1 MPSLNHTNLRKLS
14 KEQLVTKVLSVD
26 WARRGA
32 WKEYYDMRDW
42 ALRSHYPAIAKE
54 EKKPE
59 KNGYLPQFVLR
70 ALIQYQSQD
79 GKISCPIC
87 FEEYS
92 SNIVDLETVTKILT
106 ALQCGHI
113 FCIECIEKWNKECPT
128 CLQ

>member
-1 MPSLNHTNLRKLS
+1 MPSLNRTNLRKLS
-14 KEQLVTKVLSVD
+14 KEQLVNKVLSVD

-42 ALRSHYPAIAKE
+42 ALRIRYPAIAKE

-59 KNGYLPQFVLR
+59 NLSPFVLR

-92 SNIVDLETVTKILT
+92 SNTADLETVTKILT
-106 ALQCGHI
+106 ALGCGHI
-113 FCIECIEKWNKECPT
+113 FCEGCIKEWDKECPT
-128 CLQ
+128 CRQ